1 MLKAKQS
8 NYYTGDKSNEY
19 PFKYINAYDASRK
32 QPVVVSDSD
41 NNNMDYASY
50 QALTNYYFP
59 ANYNNINK
67 QETNKTKES
76 NISQQKQQP
85 PKKANATTTAQTKSL
100 SQEIKCHKKF
110 SVGNYVHML
119 NEPVEPP
126 VKDNTTI
133 EKKAHL
139 YFHDDDEEINNEDYY
154 HSLRP
159 KSANGKPAAV
169 GSNDTKKQTINEITD
184 LDRIAAKINST
195 GQQKWKNS
203 FVPAKSSRFLDLIF
217 VADDY

>member
-1 MLKAKQS
+1 M
-8 NYYTGDKSNEY
+8 
-19 PFKYINAYDASRK
+19 
-32 QPVVVSDSD
+32 
-41 NNNMDYASY
+41 
-50 QALTNYYFP
+50 
-59 ANYNNINK
+59 
-67 QETNKTKES
+67 
-76 NISQQKQQP
+76 
-85 PKKANATTTAQTKSL
+85 
-100 SQEIKCHKKF
+100 
-110 SVGNYVHML
+110 HML

-159 KSANGKPAAV
+159 KSANGKPATV

-203 FVPAKSSRFLDLIF
+203 FVPAKSSRFLDFNLCCRRLLIKRF
-217 VADDY
+217 IQTDNLCISIHWIYIFPFLSTLRQL